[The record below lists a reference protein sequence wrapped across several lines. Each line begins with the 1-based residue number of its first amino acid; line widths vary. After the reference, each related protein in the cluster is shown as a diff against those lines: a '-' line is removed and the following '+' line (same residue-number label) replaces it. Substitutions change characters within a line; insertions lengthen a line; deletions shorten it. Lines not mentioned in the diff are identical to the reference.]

1 MAFPYQVIPGSTL
14 TCLEYQ
20 DRIRWEVSNDD
31 CEVTANGRMMPN
43 KESMDVASFCGCQC
57 TICKDGSD
65 VTLPERIVN
74 LGDLNHKTDCAT
86 VVNILRLFTPMDCKL
101 FYDATP
107 IDLSSFCG
115 CQPQRQPPS
124 RCSLCGDFFLRDENQ
139 VISDTGGL
147 TCGTIN
153 DLSYHVIDDGF
164 CQDRI
169 QVLRGV
175 CCSLEPDSPVAAPM
189 TTVAESP
196 TRIMNLP
203 KFVAIS
209 NAVHPAPN
217 NYYFSL
223 SSVAAVV
230 VGWSLW

>member
-1 MAFPYQVIPGSTL
+1 MAFPYQVIPGSTM

-31 CEVTANGRMMPN
+31 CEVTASGRMMPN
-43 KESMDVASFCGCQC
+43 KESMDVAAFCGCQC

-86 VVNILRLFTPMDCKL
+86 VVNMLQYFTPMDCKL
-101 FYDATP
+101 FNDATP

-115 CQPQRQPPS
+115 CQPQRRPPN
-124 RCSLCGDFFLRDENQ
+124 RCSLCGDFFLRNENK

-153 DLSYHVIDDGF
+153 DLSNHVIDDGF

-175 CCSLEPDSPVAAPM
+175 CCSLEPGSPMAAPM
-189 TTVAESP
+189 TSVGD
-196 TRIMNLP
+196 MNLP

-223 SSVAAVV
+223 LSVAAVV
-230 VGWSLW
+230 VAWSLW